1 MTMTDHAKD
10 LGIKLTDG
18 ETEMEVQYYGFTLS
32 VMWLLVDPERA
43 KGLLAINNR
52 NRSPKLGQI
61 RKYALDMSSSNWI
74 WNGSTICV
82 SAGPE
87 HVLLDG
93 QNRLMAIRDSGESV
107 WSLVVVGLPL
117 AAQDEMDNGSS
128 RSFGDTLKIA
138 GERNYTELASL
149 VRLDIAYQAGV
160 LHVASDRG
168 GTSRSYS
175 RSQMQRHLDL
185 HPEIRDT
192 IGIASQARRKLDV
205 ANQYANLAALIFYRI
220 DEADCRDF
228 FSKLGSIGSC
238 GANDPI
244 SVLQNTLINAQAEK
258 RRGRPMATNL
268 KLAYIIKAWNAYR
281 TGQSIKILKFKPGGA
296 NPDKFPTPV

>member
-1 MTMTDHAKD
+1 MNMTDHAKN

-32 VMWLLVDPERA
+32 VIWLLIDPERA
-43 KGLLAINNR
+43 KNLMAINSR
-52 NRSPKLGQI
+52 NRSPKLVQI

-74 WNGSTICV
+74 WNGSTVCV

-93 QNRLMAIRDSGESV
+93 QNRLTAICDSGESV
-107 WSLVVVGLPL
+107 WTLLVVGLPL

-138 GERNYTELASL
+138 GEKNYTELASL
-149 VRLDIAYQAGV
+149 VRLDIAYQSGAIQG
-160 LHVASDRG
+160 ATESRG
-168 GTSRSYS
+168 NLGYS

-192 IGIASQARRKLDV
+192 IGIAHGARRKLDV
-205 ANQYANLAALIFYRI
+205 ANQYANLAALLFYRI

-228 FSKLGSIGSC
+228 FSRLGNIGSC
-238 GANDPI
+238 GADDPI

-258 RRGRPMATNL
+258 RRGRPMAANL

-296 NPDKFPTPV
+296 KPDKFPTPV